1 MFFNRV
7 KLEAVFSIFCLLL
20 LLSSCSKSSLPD
32 HYGVFLDTKEGRKE
46 LTQSGVSSWNGKIQK
61 PILVSTKDMS
71 PSIIIY
77 LPDRQGSSFWL
88 AKVSSNKLSDAQPD
102 KTIVD
107 PKIWTV

>member
-46 LTQSGVSSWNGKIQK
+46 LTQSKGL
-61 PILVSTKDMS
+61 PIVKTKNWVVF
-71 PSIIIY
+71 
-77 LPDRQGSSFWL
+77 G
-88 AKVSSNKLSDAQPD
+88 A
-102 KTIVD
+102 
-107 PKIWTV
+107 